1 MGAVAMV
8 PFSKINAQNCVVHIM
23 IGIDEMNELRRRK
36 DFNWVTD
43 ILMKHDEDKTAL
55 MLMDQDESIQ
65 NITYGEL
72 IRKSMQYANLLWDE
86 GIHTGDSILIMTK
99 MIPDLWYIAIAS
111 ALVGVVYSPAPL
123 LLTSGDIK
131 YRVEQINARAVF
143 TDYDSRKSIENATRG
158 YFIKI
163 FDVTSE
169 EFQNR
174 VDVKPS
180 EYSPIHRDPETP
192 HAIFFTSGTEGK
204 PKAIVHNGYYPLG
217 HLSTAMWLGIGPKD
231 IHWNISS
238 PGWAKWAWSN
248 LYAPLVAGST
258 SFAYEQGRFSAERS
272 LAVLENYP
280 ITSLCTAPT
289 VWRMFLVQKLD
300 NFRPLALKK
309 CSSAGEPLNPEI
321 ISRWEK
327 ITGVTIRD
335 GYGQSESTA
344 MIGNIDP
351 NKIKPGSAG
360 KPLLQY
366 DLRIVDDDGNEL
378 GPGEE
383 GNIAVRVDNRV
394 PGLFD
399 RYGNDSALNA
409 DRFKHGFYYT
419 GDLGKMDADGYIW
432 FVSRADD
439 VIKASDYRIG
449 PFEVESALLTH
460 PAVAESAVVPT
471 PDEIRGNLVKAFV
484 ILRPGFK
491 PSSELAREL
500 SLHVK
505 SVTAPYMR
513 PKKIEFVS
521 ELPKT
526 ISGKIIRKQLR
537 NLEMEKY
544 AAKKN
549 IDQGTLS
556 GREYKIP

>member
-1 MGAVAMV
+1 
-8 PFSKINAQNCVVHIM
+8 M
-23 IGIDEMNELRRRK
+23 IDLEEMKELQLHK

-55 MLMDQDESIQ
+55 MLMDQDENIQ
-65 NITYGEL
+65 NVTYGEL
-72 IRKSMQYANLLWDE
+72 VRKSMQYANLLWDE
-86 GIHTGDSILIMTK
+86 GIHKGDAILIMTK
-99 MIPDLWYIAIAS
+99 MIPDLWYVAIAS

-131 YRVEQINARAVF
+131 YRVEQINAKAVF
-143 TDYDSRKSIENATRG
+143 TDSDSRKSIENATRG
-158 YFIKI
+158 YFLKI

-217 HLSTAMWLGIGPKD
+217 HLSTALWLGIGPKD

-272 LAVLENYP
+272 LSVLENYP

-300 NFRPLALKK
+300 SFRPLALKK

-351 NKIKPGSAG
+351 NRIKPGSAG

-366 DLRIVDDDGNEL
+366 DLRIVDEDGNEL

-383 GNIAVRVDNRV
+383 GNIAVRIDNRV

-419 GDLGKMDADGYIW
+419 GDLGKIDSDGYIW

-449 PFEVESALLTH
+449 PFEVESALMSH

-491 PSSELAREL
+491 PSSDLAREL

-537 NLEMEKY
+537 NLEMERY
-544 AAKKN
+544 AAKK
-549 IDQGTLS
+549 DAEEGTLG
-556 GREYKIP
+556 GREYRIP

>member
-180 EYSPIHRDPETP
+180 EYSPIHRDPETL

-217 HLSTAMWLGIGPKD
+217 HLSTAVWLGIGPKD

-289 VWRMFLVQKLD
+289 VWRMFLVQKFD

-344 MIGNIDP
+344 MIGNLDP

-383 GNIAVRVDNRV
+383 GNIAVKIHNRV

-419 GDLGKMDADGYIW
+419 GDLGKMDTDGYIW

-449 PFEVESALLTH
+449 PFEVESALLSH

-491 PSSELAREL
+491 PSSDLAREL

-549 IDQGTLS
+549 IDQGTLG
-556 GREYKIP
+556 GREYRIP

>member
-1 MGAVAMV
+1 
-8 PFSKINAQNCVVHIM
+8 M
-23 IGIDEMNELRRRK
+23 IDLEEMKELQLHK

-55 MLMDQDESIQ
+55 MLMDQDENIQ
-65 NITYGEL
+65 NVTYGEL
-72 IRKSMQYANLLWDE
+72 VRKSMQYANLLWDE
-86 GIHTGDSILIMTK
+86 GIHKGDAILIMTK
-99 MIPDLWYIAIAS
+99 MIPDLWYVAIAS

-131 YRVEQINARAVF
+131 YRVEQINAKAVF
-143 TDYDSRKSIENATRG
+143 TDSDSRKSIENATRG
-158 YFIKI
+158 YFLKI

-217 HLSTAMWLGIGPKD
+217 HLSTALWLGIGPKD

-272 LAVLENYP
+272 LSVLENYP

-300 NFRPLALKK
+300 SFRPLALKK

-351 NKIKPGSAG
+351 NRIKPGSAG

-366 DLRIVDDDGNEL
+366 DLRIVDEDGNEL

-383 GNIAVRVDNRV
+383 GNIAVRIDNRV

-419 GDLGKMDADGYIW
+419 GDLGKIDSDGYIW

-449 PFEVESALLTH
+449 PFEVESALMSH

-491 PSSELAREL
+491 PSSDLAREL

-549 IDQGTLS
+549 IDQGTLG
-556 GREYKIP
+556 GREYRIP

>member
-1 MGAVAMV
+1 MWAIAVWQI
-8 PFSKINAQNCVVHIM
+8 SKINAQNCVVYFM
-23 IGIDEMNELRRRK
+23 IDLEEMKELQLHK

-55 MLMDQDESIQ
+55 MLMDQDENIQ
-65 NITYGEL
+65 NVTYGEL
-72 IRKSMQYANLLWDE
+72 VRKSMQYANLLWDE
-86 GIHTGDSILIMTK
+86 GIHKGDAILIMTK
-99 MIPDLWYIAIAS
+99 MIPDLWYVAIAS

-131 YRVEQINARAVF
+131 YRVEQINAKAVF
-143 TDYDSRKSIENATRG
+143 TDSDSRKSIENATRG
-158 YFIKI
+158 YFLKI

-217 HLSTAMWLGIGPKD
+217 HLSTALWLGIGPKD

-272 LAVLENYP
+272 LSVLENYP

-300 NFRPLALKK
+300 SFRPLALKK

-351 NKIKPGSAG
+351 NRIKPGSAG

-366 DLRIVDDDGNEL
+366 DLRIVDEDGNEL

-383 GNIAVRVDNRV
+383 GNIAVRIDNRV

-419 GDLGKMDADGYIW
+419 GDLGKIDSDGYIW

-449 PFEVESALLTH
+449 PFEVESALMSH

-491 PSSELAREL
+491 PSSDLAREL

-537 NLEMEKY
+537 NLEMERY
-544 AAKKN
+544 AAKK
-549 IDQGTLS
+549 DAEEGTLG
-556 GREYKIP
+556 GREYRIP